1 MVASNSTDLYEVLGV
16 ERGATPEQIK
26 SAYRKAALKW
36 HPDRN
41 PEKKEEAEHNFRAA
55 SEAYAVLSD
64 EQKRSMY
71 DRYGMAGL
79 GNRGFDTG
87 FNSTIFEEFQD
98 ILGDLFG
105 FDEVLGGGRRR
116 GGRGAGRG
124 QRGADL
130 RYDMSLS
137 FEEAAAGVTSK
148 IQLARH
154 ELCEACKGTGGKPGT
169 GSTSCPTGGGGVT
182 SKIQLARHELC
193 EACKGTGAKPGTG
206 MTTCHT
212 CGGRGQMAY
221 SQGFFSIT
229 RTCPACQGAG
239 QTIKDACIS
248 CRGLGRIER
257 ERTLEVG
264 VPAGVDSGTRLR
276 MTGQGEPGTNGGAS
290 GDLYIFLE
298 VKEHNFF
305 ERRGSDLIC
314 EIPISF
320 SQAALGDK
328 IRVATLKGDEELEIP
343 EGTQSGQIFRKKGKG
358 LPNPHGGRGDLY
370 ISIRVVI
377 PAKVSREQRRMVG
390 QLGQTLKVEN
400 KPAERNSTFFDKVK
414 DIFG

>member
-1 MVASNSTDLYEVLGV
+1 MAAAKNSDFYAALGV
-16 ERGATPEQIK
+16 EKDASAEQIK
-26 SAYRKAALKW
+26 SAYRKAALQW

-41 PEKKEEAEHNFRAA
+41 PNNKEEAEKNFRVAA
-55 SEAYAVLSD
+55 EAYAVLSD
-64 EQKRSMY
+64 QQKRAIY
-71 DRYGMAGL
+71 DRYGEAGL
-79 GNRGFDTG
+79 NSRGFDSG
-87 FNSTIFEEFQD
+87 FNATIFEEFQD

-105 FDEVLGGGRRR
+105 VDDAMGGGRRR
-116 GGRGAGRG
+116 TGRGTRG

-130 RYDMSLS
+130 RYDMTLT
-137 FEEAAAGVTSK
+137 FEEAANGVSSK
-148 IQLARH
+148 ISLSRH
-154 ELCEACKGTGGKPGT
+154 ELCELCKGTGSKPGT
-169 GSTSCPTGGGGVT
+169 G
-182 SKIQLARHELC
+182 
-193 EACKGTGAKPGTG
+193 
-206 MTTCHT
+206 TTPCRT

-239 QTIKDACIS
+239 QVIQDACTG
-248 CRGLGRIER
+248 CRGQGRIER

-276 MTGQGEPGTNGGAS
+276 MTGQGELGINGGPA

-298 VKEHNFF
+298 VKEHAYF

-320 SQAALGDK
+320 AQAALGTK
-328 IRVATLKGDEELEIP
+328 IKVPLLKGEEELEIP
-343 EGTQSGQIFRKKGKG
+343 EGTQSGQIFRKKAKG
-358 LPNPHGGRGDLY
+358 LPNPHGGRGDMY
-370 ISIRVVI
+370 ISVRVVV
-377 PAKVSREQRRMVG
+377 PAKVSKDQRRILE
-390 QLGQTLKVEN
+390 QLGATMRVEN

>member
-1 MVASNSTDLYEVLGV
+1 MGANNSTDLYEVLGA

-26 SAYRKAALKW
+26 SAYGRAALKW

-41 PEKKEEAEHNFRAA
+41 PEKKEEAEHKFRAA

-87 FNSTIFEEFQD
+87 FNSTIFGEFQD

-137 FEEAAAGVTSK
+137 FEEAAAGVISK
-148 IQLARH
+148 IPLARH
-154 ELCEACKGTGGKPGT
+154 ELCEACKGTGSKPGT
-169 GSTSCPTGGGGVT
+169 GT
-182 SKIQLARHELC
+182 
-193 EACKGTGAKPGTG
+193 
-206 MTTCHT
+206 TTCRT
-212 CGGRGQMAY
+212 CAGRGQMAY

-239 QTIKDACIS
+239 HVIKDACLD
-248 CRGLGRIER
+248 CRGQGRIER

-276 MTGQGEPGTNGGAS
+276 MAGQGEPGTNGGPA

-298 VKEHNFF
+298 VKEHAFF
-305 ERRGSDLIC
+305 EGRGADLYC
-314 EIPISF
+314 TIPVSIA
-320 SQAALGDK
+320 QASLGATVK
-328 IRVATLKGDEELEIP
+328 IPTLQGDEDLEIP
-343 EGTQSGQIFRKKGKG
+343 EGTQSGQIFRKKAKG

-370 ISIRVVI
+370 VSIRVVI
-377 PAKVSREQRRMVG
+377 PSTVSREQRRLLE
-390 QLGQTLKVEN
+390 QLGQSMKVEN
-400 KPAERNSTFFDKVK
+400 RPAERSSSFFDKVK

>member
-1 MVASNSTDLYEVLGV
+1 MAASNGTDLYEVLGV

-41 PEKKEEAEHNFRAA
+41 PEKKEEAEHQFRAA

-116 GGRGAGRG
+116 GGRGAARG

-148 IQLARH
+148 IQLM
-154 ELCEACKGTGGKPGT
+154 
-169 GSTSCPTGGGGVT
+169 
-182 SKIQLARHELC
+182 RHELC

-239 QTIKDACIS
+239 QTIKDACVS

-377 PAKVSREQRRMVG
+377 PAKVSREQRRMLE